1 MGNSEAGILDY
12 NRVAEKSAA
21 LFVDRIKVSYLF
33 VKFEF
38 LFKCNVI

>member
-21 LFVDRIKVSYLF
+21 LFVDRIKVSKGVLF
-33 VKFEF
+33 DTRG
-38 LFKCNVI
+38 